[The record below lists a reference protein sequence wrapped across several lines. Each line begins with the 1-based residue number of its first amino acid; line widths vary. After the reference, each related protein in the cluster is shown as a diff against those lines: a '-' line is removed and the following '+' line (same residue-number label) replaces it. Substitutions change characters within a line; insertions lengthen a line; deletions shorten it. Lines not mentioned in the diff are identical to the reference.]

1 MAAHLL
7 KPKEVTLTDRDGG
20 QHQYVISRLPAI
32 AGRELVTQ
40 YPITAMPKVGDYAA
54 NEALMLKL
62 MQYVAVVKDDGSTL
76 QLSTRALVDN
86 HVPDWEVLARLEV
99 AMMEYNVSFFGDGRA
114 LTFFEAIARQA
125 QAWISQTLI
134 PSLRPSSPKGTQ
146 P

>member
-1 MAAHLL
+1 MTANLL
-7 KPKEVTLTDRDGG
+7 KPKEVTLADRDGG
-20 QHQYVISRLPAI
+20 QHRYVISRLPAI

-40 YPITAMPKVGDYAA
+40 YPITAMPKVGDYTA

-114 LTFFEAIARQA
+114 LTFLEAIARQA
-125 QAWISQTLI
+125 QAWITQTLI
-134 PSLRPSSPKGTQ
+134 PSLRPSSQRDTQ